1 MINGIKIRNF
11 QNHESTALSLS
22 TGVNIIQG
30 PSDHGKSAIIRAIYW
45 VVFNRPSGEEFR
57 ANTGGNTL
65 AELLLDSFELS
76 PVSISRV
83 RTDKDNYY
91 RINREDPLR
100 SFGTTVPEGIQNL
113 IDLTEYNFQLQMDS
127 PYLLAAEWTPQRVSA
142 KLNQIADLSLI
153 DSSQAWLAQK
163 LRQANRGLE
172 TAENEINK
180 YQEEKDRLPDLVLL
194 DAEITTLEKIEA
206 ERDRLYQEQTTLTR
220 QLRIYT
226 QAEADLQE
234 VQKRDGLEEQAR
246 EIIKE
251 GETHERL
258 VKEYNQ
264 LRTALEKL
272 ELAQQ
277 EYREA
282 NAAWEGSKTNFE
294 AEFPD
299 VCPLC
304 GQEVPE

>member
-1 MINGIKIRNF
+1 M
-11 QNHESTALSLS
+11 
-22 TGVNIIQG
+22 
-30 PSDHGKSAIIRAIYW
+30 
-45 VVFNRPSGEEFR
+45 
-57 ANTGGNTL
+57 
-65 AELLLDSFELS
+65 
-76 PVSISRV
+76 
-83 RTDKDNYY
+83 
-91 RINREDPLR
+91 
-100 SFGTTVPEGIQNL
+100 
-113 IDLTEYNFQLQMDS
+113 
-127 PYLLAAEWTPQRVSA
+127 
-142 KLNQIADLSLI
+142 
-153 DSSQAWLAQK
+153 
-163 LRQANRGLE
+163 E

-304 GQEVPE
+304 GQEVPQ